1 MNRDFVEMLCALSVA
16 DAEYVVVGAHA
27 LAAHCRPRAT
37 GDLDVLVRPDPAN
50 AERVWRALEVF
61 GVPLQKLRLEDL
73 ATRGIVFQ
81 IGVVPN
87 RIDLLIEIEGV
98 DFEQAWAGRLEVE
111 IDGRRFPVLG
121 RTELLINKR
130 ASGRPQD
137 LADVAWLEESH

>member
-27 LAAHCRPRAT
+27 LAAHGRPRAT

-61 GVPLQKLRLEDL
+61 GVPLQKLRPEDL

-87 RIDLLIEIEGV
+87 RIDLLTEIEGV
-98 DFEQAWAGRLEVE
+98 DFDQAWAGRLEVE

-137 LADVAWLEESH
+137 MADVAWLEESN

>member
-16 DAEYVVVGAHA
+16 DAEFVVVGAHA
-27 LAAHCRPRAT
+27 LAAHGRPRAT

-61 GVPLQKLRLEDL
+61 GVPLEKLRPEDL

-87 RIDLLIEIEGV
+87 RIDLLTEIEGV

-137 LADVAWLEESH
+137 MADVAWLEESR